1 MRDLRNCRSLTLRVG
16 ILQSADRRSA
26 TSGLARCFLQTI
38 EAGHATYHNT
48 HPGVYR
54 DDYCR
59 CCDCDIVVP
68 GRHIGAE
75 IEDDREILFDEL
87 ICGNLPE
94 EQLNLTGRSA
104 MTSYVG

>member
-1 MRDLRNCRSLTLRVG
+1 M
-16 ILQSADRRSA
+16 
-26 TSGLARCFLQTI
+26 
-38 EAGHATYHNT
+38 
-48 HPGVYR
+48 YR

-104 MTSYVG
+104 MTCATSLETQQRVFLFPKPQHDDGFAC